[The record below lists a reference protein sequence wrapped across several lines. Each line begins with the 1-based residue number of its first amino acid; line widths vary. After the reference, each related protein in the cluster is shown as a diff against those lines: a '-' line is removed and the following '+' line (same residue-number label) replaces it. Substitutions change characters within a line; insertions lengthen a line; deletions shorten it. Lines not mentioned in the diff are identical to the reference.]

1 MMKLINILIYLIRT
15 ETIKVIKMNNTY
27 MSHQSVVEFM
37 KTFIESL
44 GFKDVEWIESEY
56 KEGRYS
62 KCYLPARMM

>member
-1 MMKLINILIYLIRT
+1 
-15 ETIKVIKMNNTY
+15 